1 MFHFEYNNSMLV
13 HIFICTLRFR
23 VYVVIY
29 LCILMV
35 FFIRIAGILMVYV
48 AVKHNAI
55 PAYTIVC
62 SCYLLTYDDGE
73 CDWAGKNC

>member
-13 HIFICTLRFR
+13 HVFICTLRFG
-23 VYVVIY
+23 VYAIIY

-35 FFIRIAGILMVYV
+35 FFVRIADILMVYV
-48 AVKHNAI
+48 AVKYSAI

-73 CDWAGKNC
+73 CD